1 MGRPGALGSLV
12 SAAMAETQQSTSLA
26 PERVAEMVREGAPVV
41 DVRSANEHTAGH
53 IPGDRPIPFD
63 QLKDEAASLPQD
75 QPVILYC
82 RSGERSGA
90 AVQALRVSGFDAYN
104 IEGGLLEW
112 AAQGLPLEPA
122 DGEVAERD
130 ALPPA

>member
-1 MGRPGALGSLV
+1 MAHDGVAL
-12 SAAMAETQQSTSLA
+12 
-26 PERVAEMVREGAPVV
+26 V
-41 DVRSANEHTAGH
+41 DVRSDSEHEAGH

-63 QLKDEAASLPQD
+63 QLKDVASSLPQD
-75 QPVILYC
+75 RPVVFYC
-82 RSGERSGA
+82 RSGDRSGA
-90 AVQALRVSGFDAYN
+90 AVQALRASGYDAYS

-112 AAQGLPLEPA
+112 TEQGLPLEPA